1 MPKCANVDWEKIK
14 NEYITNP
21 KVSYHSLS
29 EKYGIAASAINR
41 RGKEGKWKEK
51 RERFAEKSEE
61 KTIQKLI
68 EERAKG
74 EAKRLEALYRATD
87 ELTEKISKAI
97 SKVRPT
103 QTLAIRQLAAS
114 LKEIRSMENDL
125 DIDERR
131 ARIDKLRER
140 MSGGADGEE
149 GGGVLIL
156 PEINQELKPPDEPEG
171 EGEDGT

>member
-21 KVSYHSLS
+21 GVSYHSLS

-51 RERFAEKSEE
+51 RERFVRESEE
-61 KTIQKLI
+61 KTLKKVI

-74 EAKRLEALYRATD
+74 EAKRLETLYHATD
-87 ELTEKISKAI
+87 ELTEKISAAI

-103 QTLAIRQLAAS
+103 NTLAIRQLAAS

-131 ARIDKLRER
+131 AKIDKLRER

-156 PEINQELKPPDEPEG
+156 PEINQELKPPEEPEG
-171 EGEDGT
+171 DGEDGT

>member
-1 MPKCANVDWEKIK
+1 MPKLANVDWEKIK

-21 KVSYHSLS
+21 SVSYHSLS

-51 RERFAEKSEE
+51 RERFAEKNEE
-61 KTIQKLI
+61 KTLEKLI

-87 ELTEKISKAI
+87 ELAEKISAAI
-97 SKVRPT
+97 SKVKPT
-103 QTLAIRQLAAS
+103 NTLAIRQLASS
-114 LKEIRSMENDL
+114 LKEIRSMEGDL

-131 ARIDKLRER
+131 ARIDKLREF
-140 MSGGADGEE
+140 MSGGDEGPE

-156 PEINQELKPPDEPEG
+156 PEIKQDLVPPDEPDTE
-171 EGEDGT
+171 EKDGT

>member
-1 MPKCANVDWEKIK
+1 MPKSANVDWEKIK
-14 NEYITNP
+14 NEYITNQ

-41 RGKEGKWKEK
+41 RGKEGKWKDK
-51 RERFAEKSEE
+51 RERFAEKREE
-61 KTIQKLI
+61 KTLQKLI

-74 EAKRLEALYRATD
+74 EAKRLDKLYKATD
-87 ELTEKISKAI
+87 ELTEKISAAI
-97 SKVRPT
+97 SKVKPT
-103 QTLAIRQLAAS
+103 NTLAIRQLAAS

-140 MSGGADGEE
+140 MSGGTDGEE

-156 PEINQELKPPDEPEG
+156 PEITQELTPPVEPDTE
-171 EGEDGT
+171 EKDGT

>member
-21 KVSYHSLS
+21 KASYHSLS
-29 EKYGIAASAINR
+29 EKYDISASAINR
-41 RGKEGKWKEK
+41 RGKEGKWGEK
-51 RERFAEKSEE
+51 RERFVRESEE
-61 KTIQKLI
+61 KTLKKVI

-74 EAKRLEALYRATD
+74 EAKRLEALYHATD
-87 ELTEKISKAI
+87 ELTEKISAAI

-103 QTLAIRQLAAS
+103 NTLAIRQLAAS

-131 ARIDKLRER
+131 ARIDKLR
-140 MSGGADGEE
+140 GLVDGEGE
-149 GGGVLIL
+149 KDLGVVVLAPIG
-156 PEINQELKPPDEPEG
+156 EELRPPDEEN
-171 EGEDGT
+171 D